1 MLEYPTIN
9 KLWLPCPT
17 HRIQTT
23 EFCPNYLKH
32 ATVLHMPTT
41 LARLLPA
48 LKTVCSQCSL
58 RELCLPMGLSNQDL
72 VHLDAAIDRRQ
83 RVLAGQHLYRV
94 HDRFEVLYAVRNGFF
109 KTYEINNDGHEQVNG
124 FHMTGEIMGLDAI
137 SADNHTCNAIALEDC
152 EVCIIPFHR
161 LEQMLADIPSLMRQ
175 FHRMMSREIAADHGM
190 MMLLGGMTAEEKLAA
205 FLFNLSQRLGARGLS
220 PTVFRLSMSREEIGN
235 YLGLK
240 LETVSRTFSK
250 LQDEGLLRVDRR
262 NLTLSDLAGLQRL
275 AGYATSACR
284 PGSNRT

>member
-1 MLEYPTIN
+1 
-9 KLWLPCPT
+9 
-17 HRIQTT
+17 
-23 EFCPNYLKH
+23 
-32 ATVLHMPTT
+32 MPTT

-48 LKTVCSQCSL
+48 LKTICSQCSL
-58 RELCLPMGLSNQDL
+58 RELCLPMGLESADL
-72 VHLDAAIDRRQ
+72 KRLDAAIDRRQ
-83 RVLAGQHLYRV
+83 HVAAGQHLYRV
-94 HDRFEVLYAVRNGFF
+94 RDQFEALYAVRNGFF
-109 KTYEINNDGHEQVNG
+109 KTYEINNDGHEQING

-161 LEQMLADIPSLMRQ
+161 LEQLLGDIPSLMRQ

-205 FLFNLSQRLGARGLS
+205 FLLNLSQRLGARGLS
-220 PTVFRLSMSREEIGN
+220 PSVIRLSMSREEIGN

-262 NLTLSDLAGLQRL
+262 NLVISDLAGLQRL
-275 AGYATSACR
+275 AGCATPAPR
-284 PGSNRT
+284 PGLNRA